1 MLKDSLTAELVG
13 GVTTTQPAFRK
24 QGLGE
29 VHIIAIKG
37 WKTSLAT
44 RMWGNLLMSYFF
56 DSAGALQKC
65 NQSAP
70 PLGPAV
76 T

>member
-24 QGLGE
+24 QDLGE

-37 WKTSLAT
+37 WKTSSLAT

-56 DSAGALQKC
+56 
-65 NQSAP
+65 
-70 PLGPAV
+70 
-76 T
+76 

>member
-56 DSAGALQKC
+56 
-65 NQSAP
+65 
-70 PLGPAV
+70 
-76 T
+76 